1 MGNSTNYT
9 VNIKAL
15 FDAGDAL
22 SKIKNIQTVLNNLK
36 LPDNLR
42 TSLDSNFRSLDKALQ
57 DFQSK
62 SEKGVKSR
70 ADATGI
76 TKSFDTVVREFE
88 NIDKIVTKIKTEM
101 GDSID
106 LSNFINVDPS
116 VKKKLEDIGKEITDL
131 QNQLNNVNTSK
142 LKEIEN
148 VLGKLKTEKSK
159 EKIGDALNI
168 FKNAKDVKD
177 IEKAV
182 QLIEQAKKSY
192 NGLLTTE
199 NKKGLGENGTAH
211 QIVATYEEIIG
222 ILGKAKTEVQDFQDQ
237 INQKQGEGL
246 KTAADEAERLSTNAN
261 GAVNGLHSY
270 ASAAKDARSGVEELT
285 DAQRDFNSQVD
296 QVKHRI
302 QYFFG
307 LANSINLV
315 KRAVRSAFET
325 VKELDKAMT
334 ETAVVTNYTIKD
346 MWKQLP
352 EYTKRANSL
361 GVTTKEAYESAT
373 LYYQQG
379 LNTEQA
385 AALSTETL
393 KMARIAGLDAA
404 DATDRMTNAL
414 RGFNMELNAT
424 QAQRVDD
431 VYSQLAAM
439 SASNVDEISTAMT
452 KVASLAHNAN
462 MEFETTAAFLAQII
476 ETTRES
482 AETAGTALKTVVA
495 RFSEVKKLYDTDQLK
510 GQDEE
515 GQVIDVNK
523 VSAALRSAGIDLNKY
538 FLGEVGLDDIF
549 MELASKWDSLTN
561 IQQRYIATQA
571 AGSRQQS
578 RFIALMADYARTQEL
593 VSAAYSSNGAAE
605 KQFEKTQDSMQ
616 SKLARLKNAWNEFTM
631 GLANNALL
639 KAAVDGLT
647 QLLNIIN
654 KITSALG
661 GGVGS
666 FAKWF
671 VAIKTISGLGKAFR
685 HGGIADKALTKV
697 LGGTIFSRLLGAQPK
712 AAEGGQQAQTGTEAQ
727 GAQGG
732 TQTRVFGTGGILR
745 SIFSGD
751 LKKNIQAFKEKYP
764 NMRPLTAEEVYSSG
778 MAIDSEYADS
788 LIDAEMMATKTSL
801 FSALGNAFKGTKVGG
816 AISKIPTLWG
826 AGALSGAATLATT
839 LGGIAA
845 TVAAIYAGYKIWQN
859 TSLEGQLQQ
868 ANKLA
873 KSMSVVA
880 DNTQRAN
887 TEVKKVQSEYGE
899 KNAAV
904 ESALTQEERQ
914 AAVRER
920 TDYVAELIKSNEKYA
935 DYLISTFENGELV
948 LKLDESSINALAT
961 ATAEAEKKASSASDF
976 TAATAAGKEA
986 AVYEAKAKEIR
997 EFGPNGGYYKKP
1009 EELDEKEYQEYL
1021 AYQKQANSA
1030 RLREKAYAKAAYANL
1045 INTTGLTD
1053 AAADAVASALAEG
1066 FSSDKF
1072 LSQTKKKQR
1081 ADWWSGNATK
1091 EQLRATYKTLYGT
1104 DAGDLDK
1111 DALADAVATAE
1122 VIQGSYE
1129 KIASSITKIT
1139 SKEGGLKLL
1148 EVIAGT
1154 YAGSLEN
1161 IGTELSDAFDS
1172 LDKETAKNLL
1182 EALNLS
1188 SSKDLATFLGE
1199 AIDGIINNRK
1209 ELQKNAVKSLMKTGV
1224 KETKTLKD
1232 FTKLEAE
1239 QQKKVLQIGENL
1251 ADYGVDFRQKVLGAM
1266 VDAVQPG
1273 AENKDIQNFIDS
1285 FSNNIILTYQSIQ
1298 KEIKN
1303 TSSEAS
1309 AFAEELKKTGEE
1321 SGIFSNENLVQFYL
1335 TSGEFES
1342 LTEQVDKF
1350 IEENGKIT
1358 ADNINEL
1365 AKSSQS
1371 LAALIDMGTMKATGM
1386 ARAIQAFSAG
1396 NIAISDL
1403 NDNVLEVFNSFE
1415 NLNDIIAKASYFIK
1429 NFDAGEDWGE
1439 SFDFIESA
1447 IETIEGFVNSREFG
1461 NPQLQN
1467 YWGAI
1472 FKTSPSDL
1480 DGWNKGIEVLKEL
1493 QEWGGG
1499 RFWTNVMGTTLDEET
1514 GIMTNMG
1521 VGNLT
1526 SSQYRDLMRQRA
1538 NEFTR
1543 ARGIAD
1549 FTDDYLNMQFQNMAN
1564 HDYGVVKQL
1573 AANDVR
1579 AIAESYKQAYGE
1591 EVPTKADIQAIA
1603 DGFGITPQAVLD
1615 AYNELY
1621 KQTLSLDQLKEN
1633 VKKTGEVLDKA
1644 VKESFEE
1651 VQKEKGGKK
1660 GGELLSELGI
1670 DSTTGEFDI
1679 GTLKANITDIVPEI
1693 QNGSISAEEWINQYI
1708 GSQGGKVQVPV
1719 EFKVLKDNGDGTFGY
1734 ETIEKTLEI
1743 TNLGELQNGVDQLT
1757 NEFNN
1762 LNASALVGSIDGANE
1777 AANNLQ
1783 SILENLKIT
1792 LDSSALQSALTT
1804 AENINST
1811 LSATIN
1817 KTVNITKV
1825 YTGDKGNSSSSGYSS
1840 TNAEMGEAAGGYVSY
1855 ASGSRKIKPGIAL
1868 TGEEGPELVWN
1879 KEGGYAYL
1887 TGKNGPEFRKLVA
1900 GDQIFPSDQTKAI
1913 LARGVTP
1920 SLAKGGKVVPSLA
1933 DGDTIWTNDK
1943 DKGKGSGSGDKK
1955 KDDEFKMDLDKYYN
1969 MVEDI
1974 NELLRLRNLLETN
1987 YNQLLKIEG
1996 KTGKEIYD
2004 NLTKQLDLLQ
2014 QRYQITEDLAEKRK
2028 QQIIDLV
2035 AENEELSKYAWWNNE
2050 DLTIEIN
2057 WDLVNGITDKD
2068 EGSKVKDYL
2077 SKLEDFQSK
2086 YDDMIENLEDIE
2098 STIQEIKER
2107 GKDEYKSLED
2117 RTRDALIKQIQD
2129 KIDELTDVDKAITDT
2144 NQKLF
2149 DSMQETLS
2157 MQRQQR
2163 DNAETESELTDKEK
2177 RLAYLQQDSSNA
2189 NQVEIAKLQ
2198 KEIDDARQDYTD
2210 NLIDQKIS
2218 ELQRQNDEAQEQRQQ
2233 QIELMQRSL
2242 DWQEKDGQF
2251 WNEAY
2256 RLISEGTDATGAL
2269 IHKSDLENVLK
2280 GSEGW
2285 AGLSDEGKMDWLKTL
2300 EDQVAQGIAYL
2311 EQSRQLEDL
2320 GTKEGTQ
2327 ISFTNAKGERLT
2339 GTVDKDGNV
2348 VVKNKDG
2355 STITYK
2361 DVFQDY
2367 YGNYRTFEGSGET
2380 KAAPKP
2386 ATSTGTGGKTTGS
2399 TTTTTG
2405 GSDSNKK
2412 VTASNNGE
2420 IEFQYEAE
2428 DEFDHWVYYRQKG
2441 TTKWKNKGLE
2451 GHNFVNGQC
2460 SKCHYIKQVNTKGKS
2475 LDFLEKQLEAAS
2487 TSKFN
2492 EDTQNKTNGSVT
2504 RPVGR
2509 TNKKIGEGTAS
2520 IPKVKHE
2527 DSTTQE
2533 RMTDK
2538 ELNDLIDSNIDEFN
2552 NLVYPTTTKVTG
2564 THGKKVGTG
2573 TASVPTSKSS
2583 NNNTSNITKKE
2594 EEKKKWTLLDAL
2606 KATGMFASGGLAD
2619 FTGPAW
2625 LDGTRSHPE
2634 LVLNSRDTQNFIE
2647 LKDTLADMRKNGSLS
2662 LAGGDSYYEIVVNV
2676 DQMSS
2681 DYDVDKAID
2690 RIKARLA
2697 QDGAYRNVNALS
2709 RLR

>member
-1 MGNSTNYT
+1 MSGSTSYT

-22 SKIKNIQTVLNNLK
+22 NKIKNIQTVLNNLK

-42 TSLDSNFRSLDKALQ
+42 TNLDSSFRNLDKALQ

-62 SEKGVKSR
+62 SEKGIKSR

-76 TKSFDTVVREFE
+76 TRSFDTVVKEFE
-88 NIDKIVTKIKTEM
+88 NIDKIVTKIKAEM

-106 LSNFINVDPS
+106 ISNFINIDPN
-116 VKKKLEDIGKEITDL
+116 VKKKLEDINKQIAEL
-131 QNQLNNVNTSK
+131 QNKISNVNTSK

-148 VLGKLKTEKSK
+148 VFGKLKTEKSK
-159 EKIGDALNI
+159 EKIGEALDI

-177 IEKAV
+177 IEKAI

-192 NGLLTTE
+192 SGLLTTE

-211 QIVATYEEIIG
+211 QIVTTYEEIIS
-222 ILGKAKTEVQDFQDQ
+222 ILGKAKTEVQGFQDQ
-237 INQKQGEGL
+237 INQKQDEGL
-246 KTAADEAERLSTNAN
+246 KAAADEAEKLSTSTVNATANLHDLAN
-261 GAVNGLHSY
+261 GAKDVEQNVEG
-270 ASAAKDARSGVEELT
+270 AAT
-285 DAQRDFNSQVD
+285 AQAQFNSEVD

-315 KRAVRSAFET
+315 KRAIRSAFET

-404 DATDRMTNAL
+404 EATDRMTNAL

-452 KVASLAHNAN
+452 KVASLANNAN

-476 ETTRES
+476 ESTRES

-495 RFSEVKKLYDTDQLK
+495 RFSEVKKLYTKEEIK

-593 VSAAYSSNGAAE
+593 VNAAYSSNGAAE

-631 GLANNALL
+631 GLANNAVL
-639 KAAVDGLT
+639 KGAVDALT

-671 VAIKTISGLGKAFR
+671 VAIKTVSGLGKAFR
-685 HGGIADKALTKV
+685 SGGIADKALTKV

-712 AAEGGQQAQTGTEAQ
+712 VVEGNQQAQTGTEAQ

-732 TQTRVFGTGGILR
+732 TQTRVFGTSGILR
-745 SIFSGD
+745 NIFNGD
-751 LKKNIQAFKEKYP
+751 LKKNIQTFKNKNANTVTQTINQGLDDVTGSP
-764 NMRPLTAEEVYSSG
+764 ITDTITIPQ
-778 MAIDSEYADS
+778 
-788 LIDAEMMATKTSL
+788 KTSL
-801 FSALGNAFKGTKVGG
+801 FDALGNSFVKNTKIGDKLAQTGLVKALVGG
-816 AISKIPTLWG
+816 GMAE
-826 AGALSGAATLATT
+826 GAATLATA
-839 LGGIAA
+839 LGGVAA
-845 TVAAIYAGYKIWQN
+845 AVAAIYAGYKIWQN
-859 TSLEGQLQQ
+859 YSLEGQLQQ

-873 KSMSVVA
+873 KSMSTVA
-880 DNTQRAN
+880 DNTQKASS
-887 TEVKKVQSEYGE
+887 EVKKVQSEYGE
-899 KNAAV
+899 KNVAV

-914 AAVRER
+914 VALRER

-948 LKLDESSINALAT
+948 LKLDESSINALAI

-976 TAATAAGKEA
+976 SAAAEAGKEA
-986 AVYEAKAKEIR
+986 AVYEAKLAGVDLTKGTREIT
-997 EFGPNGGYYKKP
+997 YYDNTASWQDIVNLTP
-1009 EELDEKEYQEYL
+1009 EEKQKYL
-1021 AYQKQANSA
+1021 AYQEQANSA
-1030 RLREKAYAKAAYANL
+1030 RLRERAYAKTAYANL
-1045 INTTGLTD
+1045 IDTTGLTD
-1053 AAADAVASALAEG
+1053 AAADAVASALAAG

-1072 LSQTKKKQR
+1072 LSQAKKQQR

-1091 EQLRATYKTLYGT
+1091 EQLRTNYKALYGV
-1104 DAGDLDK
+1104 DAGDLEK
-1111 DALADAVATAE
+1111 DALVDAVATAE
-1122 VIQGSYE
+1122 VIQESYQD
-1129 KIASSITKIT
+1129 IADSITKIT
-1139 SKEGGLKLL
+1139 SNKDGLKLL

-1161 IGTELSDAFDS
+1161 IGTELSDAFNS

-1188 SSKDLATFLGE
+1188 SSEDLVKFLGE
-1199 AIDGIINNRK
+1199 AIDGIVKNRE
-1209 ELQKNAVKSLMKTGV
+1209 ELQKNAVKSLMKTGI
-1224 KETKTLKD
+1224 KDTKTLKD

-1251 ADYGVDFRQKVLGAM
+1251 ADYGVDFRQKVLGTM
-1266 VDAVQPG
+1266 VGAIQPG
-1273 AENKDIQNFIDS
+1273 VENKDIQNFIDS

-1303 TSSEAS
+1303 TSSEVG

-1350 IEENGKIT
+1350 IEENEKIT

-1371 LAALIDMGTMKATGM
+1371 LAALLDMGIMKATGM
-1386 ARAIQAFSAG
+1386 ARAIQAFSVG

-1447 IETIEGFVNSREFG
+1447 IETIESFVNSREFG

-1480 DGWNKGIEVLKEL
+1480 DEWNKGIEILKEL

-1499 RFWTNVMGTTLDEET
+1499 RFWTNVMRTTLDEKT

-1543 ARGIAD
+1543 AQGIAD

-1621 KQTLSLDQLKEN
+1621 KQNLQLDDLKEN
-1633 VKKTGEVLDKA
+1633 VKKTGEALDKA

-1651 VQKEKGGKK
+1651 VQKEKGEKK

-1679 GTLKANITDIVPEI
+1679 GTLKANITDIIPEI
-1693 QNGSISAEEWINQYI
+1693 QDGSISAEEWINQYI

-1719 EFKVLKDNGDGTFGY
+1719 EFKVLKDNSDGTFGY

-1743 TNLGELQNGVDQLT
+1743 TNLGELQNGVNQLT

-1762 LNASALVGSIDGANE
+1762 LNASALIGDIDGANE

-1783 SILENLKIT
+1783 SVLENLKIT
-1792 LDSSALQSALTT
+1792 LDSSALQSALTI

-1840 TNAEMGEAAGGYVSY
+1840 INAEMGEAAGGYVSY

-1920 SLAKGGKVVPSLA
+1920 SLAKGGKVVPSLGS
-1933 DGDTIWTNDK
+1933 GDTIWSPGDKDK
-1943 DKGKGSGSGDKK
+1943 DKGKGSEDNK

-1974 NELLRLRNLLETN
+1974 NELLRLRNLLETD

-2004 NLTKQLDLLQ
+2004 NLTKQLDLLE
-2014 QRYQITEDLAEKRK
+2014 QRYKITEDLAEKRK

-2057 WDLVNGITDKD
+2057 WDLVNGIIDKD

-2098 STIQEIKER
+2098 STIQDIKKR
-2107 GKDEYKSLED
+2107 GQKEYQSLED
-2117 RTRDALIKQIQD
+2117 RVRDALIKQIQD
-2129 KIDELTDVDKAITDT
+2129 KIDELQDVDKAINDT

-2149 DSMQETLS
+2149 DSINETLQL
-2157 MQRQQR
+2157 QRQER
-2163 DNAETESELTDKEK
+2163 SNAKTEEELTNKEK

-2189 NQVEIAKLQ
+2189 NQIEIAKLQ

-2218 ELQRQNDEAQEQRQQ
+2218 ELQRQNDEAQEQRQE

-2242 DWQEKDGQF
+2242 DWQEKSGAF
-2251 WNEAY
+2251 WETVY
-2256 RLISEGTDATGAL
+2256 QYISEGTDAVGAL
-2269 IHKSDLENVLK
+2269 VKQSELERLLRSAETWDSL
-2280 GSEGW
+2280 SEEQKASW
-2285 AGLSDEGKMDWLKTL
+2285 AQELI
-2300 EDQVAQGIAYL
+2300 DQVAQGIAYL
-2311 EQSRQLEDL
+2311 ELSRQLEDI
-2320 GTKEGTQ
+2320 GTKEGTS
-2327 ISFTNAKGERLT
+2327 ISFTNANGQTLT
-2339 GTVDKDGNV
+2339 GKVDKNGNV
-2348 VVKNKDG
+2348 VVTNSDG

-2367 YGNYRTFEGSGET
+2367 HGAYRTFETSGEA

-2386 ATSTGTGGKTTGS
+2386 VTTTKSIS
-2399 TTTTTG
+2399 TTTTTKSG
-2405 GSDSNKK
+2405 
-2412 VTASNNGE
+2412 
-2420 IEFQYEAE
+2420 
-2428 DEFDHWVYYRQKG
+2428 DE
-2441 TTKWKNKGLE
+2441 NKGPYLVSTSAWQYNE
-2451 GHNFVNGQC
+2451 SKHWKIQTYSDKSTKIINEDFHSWNYATKGWKTCNVCGYHERIVNGG
-2460 SKCHYIKQVNTKGKS
+2460 TPG
-2475 LDFLEKQLEAAS
+2475 
-2487 TSKFN
+2487 
-2492 EDTQNKTNGSVT
+2492 GGGG
-2504 RPVGR
+2504 GR
-2509 TNKKIGEGTAS
+2509 
-2520 IPKVKHE
+2520 VML
-2527 DSTTQE
+2527 
-2533 RMTDK
+2533 R
-2538 ELNDLIDSNIDEFN
+2538 
-2552 NLVYPTTTKVTG
+2552 Y
-2564 THGKKVGTG
+2564 
-2573 TASVPTSKSS
+2573 
-2583 NNNTSNITKKE
+2583 
-2594 EEKKKWTLLDAL
+2594 
-2606 KATGMFASGGLAD
+2606 ASGGLNTQA
-2619 FTGPAW
+2619 GPAW
-2625 LDGTRSHPE
+2625 LDGTASNPE
-2634 LVLNSRDTQNFIE
+2634 LVLNARDTQNFIE
-2647 LKDTLADMRKNGSLS
+2647 LKDTLASIKSGGGFN
-2662 LAGGDSYYEIVVNV
+2662 LAGGDNYYDIKVQV

-2681 DYDVDKAID
+2681 DYDVDMAID
-2690 RIKARLA
+2690 RIKARIA
-2697 QDGAYRNVNALS
+2697 QDGAYRNVNTLS